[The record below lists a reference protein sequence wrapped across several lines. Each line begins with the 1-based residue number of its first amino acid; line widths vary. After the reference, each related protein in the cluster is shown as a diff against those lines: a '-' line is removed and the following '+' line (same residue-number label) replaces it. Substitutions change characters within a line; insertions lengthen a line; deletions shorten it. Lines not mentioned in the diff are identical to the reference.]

1 MVLKNI
7 RLERS
12 KANGMI
18 VTFILCGSV
27 MNCRLA
33 EAQKPQIS
41 TAKQKQDGGRDTGD
55 RQLKKSGGQKGGGQ
69 KGGGQKGGGQKGGGQ
84 KGGGQGGGLFR
95 LLDINRDDMLSKT
108 EINNAFN
115 VLKMLDVNRN
125 GVLDPQELVVRGGGS
140 GKGGKKKRTV
150 GEK

>member
-69 KGGGQKGGGQKGGGQ
+69 K
-84 KGGGQGGGLFR
+84 
-95 LLDINRDDMLSKT
+95 
-108 EINNAFN
+108 
-115 VLKMLDVNRN
+115 
-125 GVLDPQELVVRGGGS
+125 VVDKKVVDKKVVDRAVVFS
-140 GKGGKKKRTV
+140 GCLI
-150 GEK
+150 

>member
-1 MVLKNI
+1 
-7 RLERS
+7 
-12 KANGMI
+12 
-18 VTFILCGSV
+18 

-55 RQLKKSGGQKGGGQ
+55 RQLKKS
-69 KGGGQKGGGQKGGGQ
+69 GGQKGGGQ

>member
-1 MVLKNI
+1 MIAREQKMVLKNM

-18 VTFILCGSV
+18 VVFILFGSV
-27 MNCRLA
+27 MNCCLA
-33 EAQKPQIS
+33 EAQKLQKS
-41 TAKQKQDGGRDTGD
+41 TAKQKQGGGQDTGE
-55 RQLKKSGGQKGGGQ
+55 RQRQKGGGQ
-69 KGGGQKGGGQKGGGQ
+69 KGGGQKGG
-84 KGGGQGGGLFR
+84 LFR
-95 LLDINRDDMLSKT
+95 LLDINRDEMLSEA

-140 GKGGKKKRTV
+140 GKGGKKKRTE
-150 GEK
+150 GKK

>member
-1 MVLKNI
+1 MIAREQKMVLKNM

-18 VTFILCGSV
+18 VVFILFGSV
-27 MNCRLA
+27 MNCCLA
-33 EAQKPQIS
+33 EAQKLQKS
-41 TAKQKQDGGRDTGD
+41 TAKQKQGGGQDTGE
-55 RQLKKSGGQKGGGQ
+55 RQRQKGGGQ
-69 KGGGQKGGGQKGGGQ
+69 KGGGQKGG
-84 KGGGQGGGLFR
+84 LFR
-95 LLDINRDDMLSKT
+95 LLDINRDEMLSEA

-125 GVLDPQELVVRGGGS
+125 GVLDPQELVMRGGGS

-150 GEK
+150 GKK

>member
-69 KGGGQKGGGQKGGGQ
+69 KGGGQ
-84 KGGGQGGGLFR
+84 GGGLFR

-125 GVLDPQELVVRGGGS
+125 GILDPQELVMRGGGS
-140 GKGGKKKRTV
+140 GKGGKKKRME
-150 GEK
+150 GKK

>member
-1 MVLKNI
+1 MVLKNM

-18 VTFILCGSV
+18 VVFILFGSV
-27 MNCRLA
+27 MNCCLA
-33 EAQKPQIS
+33 EAQKLQKS
-41 TAKQKQDGGRDTGD
+41 TAKQKQGGGQDTGE
-55 RQLKKSGGQKGGGQ
+55 RQRQKGGGQ
-69 KGGGQKGGGQKGGGQ
+69 KGGGQKGGGQKGG
-84 KGGGQGGGLFR
+84 LFR
-95 LLDINRDDMLSKT
+95 LLDINRDEMLSEA

-140 GKGGKKKRTV
+140 GKGGKKKRTE
-150 GEK
+150 GKK

>member
-1 MVLKNI
+1 MVLKNM

-18 VTFILCGSV
+18 VVFILFGSV
-27 MNCRLA
+27 MNCCLA
-33 EAQKPQIS
+33 EAQKLQKS
-41 TAKQKQDGGRDTGD
+41 TAKQKQGGGQDTGE
-55 RQLKKSGGQKGGGQ
+55 RQRQ

-95 LLDINRDDMLSKT
+95 LLDVNRDNMLSET

-125 GVLDPQELVVRGGGS
+125 GVLDPQELVMRGGGS
-140 GKGGKKKRTV
+140 GKGGKKKTTV
-150 GEK
+150 GKK

>member
-55 RQLKKSGGQKGGGQ
+55 RQLKKS
-69 KGGGQKGGGQKGGGQ
+69 GGQ

>member
-84 KGGGQGGGLFR
+84 GGGLFR

-125 GVLDPQELVVRGGGS
+125 GVVDPQELVVRGGGS

>member
-1 MVLKNI
+1 MIAREQKMVLKNM

-18 VTFILCGSV
+18 VVFILFGSV
-27 MNCRLA
+27 MNCCLA
-33 EAQKPQIS
+33 EAQKLQKS
-41 TAKQKQDGGRDTGD
+41 TAKQKQGGGQDTGE
-55 RQLKKSGGQKGGGQ
+55 RQRQKGGGQ
-69 KGGGQKGGGQKGGGQ
+69 KGGGQKGG
-84 KGGGQGGGLFR
+84 LFQ
-95 LLDINRDDMLSKT
+95 LLDINRDDMLSEA

-125 GVLDPQELVVRGGGS
+125 GVLDPQELVMRGGGS

-150 GEK
+150 GKK

>member
-1 MVLKNI
+1 MVLKNM

-18 VTFILCGSV
+18 VVFILFGSV
-27 MNCRLA
+27 MNCCLA
-33 EAQKPQIS
+33 EAQKLQKS
-41 TAKQKQDGGRDTGD
+41 TAKQKQ
-55 RQLKKSGGQKGGGQ
+55 GGGQ
-69 KGGGQKGGGQKGGGQ
+69 DTGERQRQKGGGQKGGGQ

-95 LLDINRDDMLSKT
+95 LLDVNRDNMLSET

-140 GKGGKKKRTV
+140 GKGGKKKRTE
-150 GEK
+150 GKK

>member
-55 RQLKKSGGQKGGGQ
+55 RQLKKSGGQ

>member
-1 MVLKNI
+1 
-7 RLERS
+7 
-12 KANGMI
+12 MI

-84 KGGGQGGGLFR
+84 KGGLFR

-150 GEK
+150 GEV

>member
-1 MVLKNI
+1 VIAREQKMVLKNM

-18 VTFILCGSV
+18 VVFILFGSV
-27 MNCRLA
+27 MNCCLA
-33 EAQKPQIS
+33 EAQKLQKS
-41 TAKQKQDGGRDTGD
+41 TAKQKQ
-55 RQLKKSGGQKGGGQ
+55 GGGQ
-69 KGGGQKGGGQKGGGQ
+69 DTAERERQKGGGQKGGGQ

-95 LLDINRDDMLSKT
+95 LLDVNRDNMLSET

-125 GVLDPQELVVRGGGS
+125 GVLDPQELVMRGGGS

-150 GEK
+150 GKK

>member
-69 KGGGQKGGGQKGGGQ
+69 KGGGQ
-84 KGGGQGGGLFR
+84 GGGLFR

-108 EINNAFN
+108 EMNNAFN

>member
-7 RLERS
+7 RLARS
-12 KANGMI
+12 KAEGMI
-18 VTFILCGSV
+18 VVFILFGSV
-27 MNCRLA
+27 VNSCLA
-33 EAQKPQIS
+33 EAQKLQKS
-41 TAKQKQDGGRDTGD
+41 TAKQKQDGGQDTGE
-55 RQLKKSGGQKGGGQ
+55 RQRQKS
-69 KGGGQKGGGQKGGGQ
+69 GGQ

-95 LLDINRDDMLSKT
+95 LLDINRDDMLSET

-140 GKGGKKKRTV
+140 GKGGKKKRTA
-150 GEK
+150 GKK

>member
-69 KGGGQKGGGQKGGGQ
+69 KGGGQ
-84 KGGGQGGGLFR
+84 GGGLFR

-125 GVLDPQELVVRGGGS
+125 GVVDPQELVVRGGGS

>member
-1 MVLKNI
+1 MIAREQKMVLKNM

-18 VTFILCGSV
+18 VVFILFGSV
-27 MNCRLA
+27 MNCCLA
-33 EAQKPQIS
+33 EAQKLQKS
-41 TAKQKQDGGRDTGD
+41 TAKQKQGGGQDTGE
-55 RQLKKSGGQKGGGQ
+55 RQRQKGGGQ
-69 KGGGQKGGGQKGGGQ
+69 KGGGKK
-84 KGGGQGGGLFR
+84 GGLFR
-95 LLDINRDDMLSKT
+95 LLDINRDEMLSEA

-140 GKGGKKKRTV
+140 GKGGKKKRTE
-150 GEK
+150 GKK

>member
-69 KGGGQKGGGQKGGGQ
+69 KGGGQ
-84 KGGGQGGGLFR
+84 GGGLFR

-140 GKGGKKKRTV
+140 CKGGKKKRTV

>member
-69 KGGGQKGGGQKGGGQ
+69 KGGGQKGGGQ
-84 KGGGQGGGLFR
+84 GGGLFR

-125 GVLDPQELVVRGGGS
+125 GVVDPQELVVRGGGS

>member
-1 MVLKNI
+1 MIAREQKMVLKNM

-18 VTFILCGSV
+18 VVFILFGSV
-27 MNCRLA
+27 ANCCLA
-33 EAQKPQIS
+33 EAQKLQKS
-41 TAKQKQDGGRDTGD
+41 TAKQKQGGGQDTGEPQ
-55 RQLKKSGGQKGGGQ
+55 RQKGGGQ
-69 KGGGQKGGGQKGGGQ
+69 KGGGQKGG
-84 KGGGQGGGLFR
+84 LFR
-95 LLDINRDDMLSKT
+95 LLDINRDEMLSEA

-140 GKGGKKKRTV
+140 GKGGKKKRTE
-150 GEK
+150 GKK

>member
-1 MVLKNI
+1 MIAREQKMVLKNM

-18 VTFILCGSV
+18 VVFILFGSV
-27 MNCRLA
+27 MNCCLA
-33 EAQKPQIS
+33 EAQKLQKS
-41 TAKQKQDGGRDTGD
+41 TAKQKQGGGQDTGE
-55 RQLKKSGGQKGGGQ
+55 RQRQKGGGQ
-69 KGGGQKGGGQKGGGQ
+69 KGSGQK
-84 KGGGQGGGLFR
+84 GGLFR
-95 LLDINRDDMLSKT
+95 LLDINRDEMLSEA

-125 GVLDPQELVVRGGGS
+125 GVLDPQELVMRGGGS

-150 GEK
+150 GKK

>member
-1 MVLKNI
+1 MVLKNM

-18 VTFILCGSV
+18 VVFILFGSV
-27 MNCRLA
+27 MNCCLA
-33 EAQKPQIS
+33 EAQKQKKS
-41 TAKQKQDGGRDTGD
+41 TAKQKQGGGQDTGE
-55 RQLKKSGGQKGGGQ
+55 RQRQKGGGQ
-69 KGGGQKGGGQKGGGQ
+69 KGGGQKGG
-84 KGGGQGGGLFR
+84 LFR
-95 LLDINRDDMLSKT
+95 LLDINRDEMLSEA

-140 GKGGKKKRTV
+140 GKGGKKKRTE
-150 GEK
+150 GKI

>member
-1 MVLKNI
+1 MVLKNM

-18 VTFILCGSV
+18 VVFILCGSV
-27 MNCRLA
+27 MNCCLA
-33 EAQKPQIS
+33 EAQKLQKS
-41 TAKQKQDGGRDTGD
+41 TAKQKQGGGQDTGEPQ
-55 RQLKKSGGQKGGGQ
+55 RQKGGGQ
-69 KGGGQKGGGQKGGGQ
+69 KGGGRKGGGRKGGGQK
-84 KGGGQGGGLFR
+84 GGLFR
-95 LLDINRDDMLSKT
+95 LLDINRDEMLSEA

-125 GVLDPQELVVRGGGS
+125 GVLDPQELVMRGGGS

-150 GEK
+150 GKK

>member
-69 KGGGQKGGGQKGGGQ
+69 KGGGQ
-84 KGGGQGGGLFR
+84 GGGLFR

-140 GKGGKKKRTV
+140 GKGGKKKKNGR
-150 GEK
+150 

>member
-1 MVLKNI
+1 MVLKNM

-18 VTFILCGSV
+18 VVFILFGSV
-27 MNCRLA
+27 MNCCLA
-33 EAQKPQIS
+33 EAQKLQKS
-41 TAKQKQDGGRDTGD
+41 TAKQKQ
-55 RQLKKSGGQKGGGQ
+55 
-69 KGGGQKGGGQKGGGQ
+69 GGGQKGGGQ

-95 LLDINRDDMLSKT
+95 LLDVNRDNMLSET

-125 GVLDPQELVVRGGGS
+125 GVLDPQELVMRGGGS
-140 GKGGKKKRTV
+140 GKGGKKKTTV
-150 GEK
+150 GKK

>member
-1 MVLKNI
+1 MVLKNM

-18 VTFILCGSV
+18 VVFILFGSV
-27 MNCRLA
+27 VNCCLA
-33 EAQKPQIS
+33 EAQKLQKS
-41 TAKQKQDGGRDTGD
+41 TTKQQQDGGQDTGE
-55 RQLKKSGGQKGGGQ
+55 RQRQKGGGQ
-69 KGGGQKGGGQKGGGQ
+69 KGGGQKGGGQKGG
-84 KGGGQGGGLFR
+84 LFR
-95 LLDINRDDMLSKT
+95 LLDINRDEMLSEA

-125 GVLDPQELVVRGGGS
+125 GVLDPQELVMRGGGS

-150 GEK
+150 GKK

>member
-1 MVLKNI
+1 MIAREQNMVLKNI

-55 RQLKKSGGQKGGGQ
+55 RQLKKS
-69 KGGGQKGGGQKGGGQ
+69 GGQKGGGQ

>member
-1 MVLKNI
+1 MVLKNM

-18 VTFILCGSV
+18 VVFILFGSV
-27 MNCRLA
+27 MNCCLA
-33 EAQKPQIS
+33 EAQKLQKS
-41 TAKQKQDGGRDTGD
+41 TAKQKQGGGQDTGE
-55 RQLKKSGGQKGGGQ
+55 RQRQKGGGQ
-69 KGGGQKGGGQKGGGQ
+69 KGGGQKGG
-84 KGGGQGGGLFR
+84 LFR
-95 LLDINRDDMLSKT
+95 LLDINRDEMLSES

-140 GKGGKKKRTV
+140 GKGGKKKRTE
-150 GEK
+150 GKK

>member
-1 MVLKNI
+1 MIAREQKMVLKNM

-18 VTFILCGSV
+18 VVFILFGSV
-27 MNCRLA
+27 MNCCLA
-33 EAQKPQIS
+33 EAQKLQKS
-41 TAKQKQDGGRDTGD
+41 TAKQKQGGGQDTGE
-55 RQLKKSGGQKGGGQ
+55 RQRQKGGGQ
-69 KGGGQKGGGQKGGGQ
+69 KGGGQKGG
-84 KGGGQGGGLFR
+84 LFR
-95 LLDINRDDMLSKT
+95 LLDINRDEMLSEA

>member
-1 MVLKNI
+1 
-7 RLERS
+7 
-12 KANGMI
+12 
-18 VTFILCGSV
+18 

-55 RQLKKSGGQKGGGQ
+55 RQLKKS
-69 KGGGQKGGGQKGGGQ
+69 GGQKGGGQKGGGQ

>member
-1 MVLKNI
+1 MIAREQKMVLKNM

-18 VTFILCGSV
+18 VVFILFGSV
-27 MNCRLA
+27 MNCCLA
-33 EAQKPQIS
+33 EAQKLQKS
-41 TAKQKQDGGRDTGD
+41 TAKQKQGGGQDTGE
-55 RQLKKSGGQKGGGQ
+55 RQRQKGGGQ
-69 KGGGQKGGGQKGGGQ
+69 KGGGQK
-84 KGGGQGGGLFR
+84 GGLFR

-140 GKGGKKKRTV
+140 GKGGKKKRTE
-150 GEK
+150 GKK

>member
-1 MVLKNI
+1 
-7 RLERS
+7 
-12 KANGMI
+12 MI

-69 KGGGQKGGGQKGGGQ
+69 KGGGQ
-84 KGGGQGGGLFR
+84 GGGLFR

-125 GVLDPQELVVRGGGS
+125 GVVDPQELVVRGGGS